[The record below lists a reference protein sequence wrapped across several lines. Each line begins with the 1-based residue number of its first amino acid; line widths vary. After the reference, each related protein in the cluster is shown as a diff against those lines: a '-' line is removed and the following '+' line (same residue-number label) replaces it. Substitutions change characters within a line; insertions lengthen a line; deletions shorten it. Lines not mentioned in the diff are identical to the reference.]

1 MDGFS
6 SEKIYIPECVLLLKW
21 QLKDKVPDPLD
32 YKVKLL
38 ETGEDNFFRIVHNPG
53 EYIYIHIERNKPA
66 N

>member
-1 MDGFS
+1 MDGFL
-6 SEKIYIPECVLLLKW
+6 SEKISVPECVLLLKW
-21 QLKDKVPDPLD
+21 QLKDKAPDPLD

-38 ETGEDNFFRIVHNPG
+38 GAAEEDFFRIVHNPG